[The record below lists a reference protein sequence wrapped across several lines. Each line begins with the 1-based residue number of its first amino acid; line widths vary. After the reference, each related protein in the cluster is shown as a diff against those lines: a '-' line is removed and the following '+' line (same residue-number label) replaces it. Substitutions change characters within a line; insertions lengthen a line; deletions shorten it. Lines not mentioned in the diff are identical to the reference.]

1 MFLSKGR
8 ERAVCK
14 KNDPVWLVGAVQT
27 VQPKWSHQSHQTGK
41 QYSQSIK
48 RFSNRV
54 PSAYVLLLGQMV
66 YIFVFISYF
75 GFSDS
80 WVLFRTE
87 LYMNWI
93 RTMLMIRP
101 VTILILVSKGN
112 SLILTGPSLKDSSLT
127 SADLRNLKSASDTG
141 FETAEP
147 RRTHRSTCFLIFQCF
162 SDHKWASIQRNY
174 YWRASL

>member
-1 MFLSKGR
+1 MTRILRFWCVINKVLGTSS
-8 ERAVCK
+8 
-14 KNDPVWLVGAVQT
+14 T
-27 VQPKWSHQSHQTGK
+27 TIFPKHQKIFRLH
-41 QYSQSIK
+41 I
-48 RFSNRV
+48 
-54 PSAYVLLLGQMV
+54 YVLLLGQMV

-87 LYMNWI
+87 LYMNWM

-112 SLILTGPSLKDSSLT
+112 ILILTGPSLKDWAEGSSLT